1 MIENIIS
8 HAAAFL
14 PVLLFLGALAM
25 MDSYKLVP
33 RQRIAIALAA
43 GAAAAVVSYAINTA
57 FFQRFPAYAGT
68 FARFGAPVVEEL
80 AKGPYWIF
88 LVATSRVAFMV
99 DAGICAF
106 GIGAGFALAENFT
119 YLQDAVF
126 QGVGV
131 SILRGFGTST
141 MHGGVAALAAML
153 SIFLSERLQWR
164 GLRQFA
170 PGLVVAMAVHSFFN
184 QGLLSPMAST
194 IVMLVSM
201 PALLVGVF
209 LWSEASLRRW
219 LGDKLDKDIELLNMI
234 ATGELHRT
242 RLGAYLQSLQDA
254 FPPEIRGDM
263 LCLLQLSI
271 ELSVRGKG
279 DLLMR
284 EAGVEILVTSDQQAG
299 KRVYRITAAGRR
311 ELARD
316 PDCVDR
322 IWKRAEKWEDWGQYM
337 NPDSALVFHTI
348 GEVVKAGVQAVKR
361 AGPEPVRAILERT
374 RKQLEDL

>member
-1 MIENIIS
+1 MTEVIIS

-33 RQRIAIALAA
+33 RRRIAIALAA
-43 GAAAAVVSYAINTA
+43 GALAAASSYVVNTA
-57 FFQRFPAYAGT
+57 FFQRFPVYAGV

-80 AKGPYWIF
+80 AKGAYWIF
-88 LVATSRVAFMV
+88 LVATARVAFMV

-106 GIGAGFALAENFT
+106 GVGAGFALAENFT
-119 YLQDAVF
+119 YLQVSAG
-126 QGVGV
+126 QGLGV
-131 SILRGFGTST
+131 SVLRGFGTST

-153 SIFLSERLQWR
+153 SIFLSERWQWR
-164 GLRQFA
+164 GIRLFA
-170 PGLVVAMAVHSFFN
+170 PGLLVAMAVHSFFN
-184 QGLLSPMAST
+184 QGLLSPVAST
-194 IVMLVSM
+194 IVMLASI
-201 PALLVGVF
+201 PALLVAVF
-209 LWSEASLRRW
+209 VWSEASLRHW

-242 RLGAYLQSLQDA
+242 RFGAYLQSLQDA

-284 EAGVEILVTSDQQAG
+284 EAGMEVPPDPEIDAQFQELTYLRNNIGPTGLLALAPLLSETSRDLWEM
-299 KRVYRITAAGRR
+299 RR
-311 ELARD
+311 LARG
-316 PDCVDR
+316 R
-322 IWKRAEKWEDWGQYM
+322 
-337 NPDSALVFHTI
+337 
-348 GEVVKAGVQAVKR
+348 
-361 AGPEPVRAILERT
+361 
-374 RKQLEDL
+374 